1 MSPHRTLAAA
11 LAATALL
18 AACGGPGTSEEA
30 DEATAAPG
38 TPVAGSAEL
47 TIGLTYTPDVQFSPF
62 YVAQER
68 GYFEDAGVDVQL
80 RHHGASEGLFSAAIS
95 GEEDLVV
102 AGGDE
107 LLQAVAEGA
116 DLVAISTLYQDYP
129 VALIVPEDSDIQD
142 VGDLPGHSVGV
153 PGEFGQTWF
162 GLQVL
167 LDELGEA
174 AQDVTVETIGFTQL
188 AAITSG
194 HVDAVMGFVNNEP
207 VRLQQQGVPTRTIP
221 LDEDVPLV
229 GISLIATG
237 EALEEDE
244 EAVLAVNE
252 AVLRAVADI
261 VADPQVAV
269 DAAEQ
274 HVPDLTTDEAQAAA
288 LATMVATVPL
298 YGTGDQIGA
307 LDPDRWS
314 QMADFMGE
322 QGLVSREVDVEGL
335 LHQE

>member
-1 MSPHRTLAAA
+1 MSTRRTLTAT
-11 LAATALL
+11 LIATALL
-18 AACGGPGTSEEA
+18 AACGQGGSEPEA
-30 DEATAAPG
+30 ATVSPPAGAAASE
-38 TPVAGSAEL
+38 TF

-68 GYFEDAGVDVQL
+68 GYFEDAGVQVEL

-107 LLQAVAEGA
+107 MLQAVAEGA
-116 DLVAISTLYQDYP
+116 DLVATATLYQDYP
-129 VALIVPEDSDIQD
+129 VVLVVPEDSDIQ
-142 VGDLPGHSVGV
+142 GLTDLPGHSVGV

-167 LDELGEA
+167 LDQLGPA
-174 AQDVTVETIGFTQL
+174 AEEVQVETIGFTQL

-194 HVDAVMGFVNNEP
+194 HVDTVMGFVNNEP
-207 VRLQQQGVPTRTIP
+207 VRLQEQGVATRTIP
-221 LDEDVPLV
+221 LEDDVPLV

-237 EALEEDE
+237 PALDEDA
-244 EAVLAVNE
+244 EAVQAVND

-274 HVPDLTTDEAQAAA
+274 YVPDLGLDEARSAA
-288 LATMVATVPL
+288 LATVEATVPL

-307 LDPDRWS
+307 LDPERWT
-314 QMADFMGE
+314 QMADFMG
-322 QGLVSREVDVEGL
+322 QHGLLSAEVDVEGL
-335 LHQE
+335 LHQP